1 MHTLPTGNRRVLAP
15 QAYFCQEQSY
25 ARQNRREETSP
36 KCCMAASTNPLVR
49 LPVQNAEVCTST
61 FQSGAAAKREA
72 GTTPD
77 FHQNAIFTE
86 RKVEVFR
93 ANRCRPKGVKG
104 PSVPCGVSLVT
115 FPLCPKNASACA
127 MGFWLTERI
136 QRAQRVGHSLVKERY
151 PSETG
156 QGSSFAGSIV
166 SVSDMRDLCLFG

>member
-136 QRAQRVGHSLVKERY
+136 QRAQRVGHSLVKESY

-156 QGSSFAGSIV
+156 QDRGIV
-166 SVSDMRDLCLFG
+166 GIP